1 MAKKT
6 FKASHVELRHKT
18 YYAILSIPKDVRH
31 LLKKTR
37 FFKSTQTSN
46 LKQAELKA
54 ANLVFK
60 WNQQIEKARA
70 LIRAD
75 SDDPNIVSAMQ
86 LFQELQTNSNPT
98 DVEDV
103 IEEQRYRIQFQ
114 VSETD
119 AEVFASIA
127 KGERRYLKS
136 IESEWII
143 NEQLAGLKQKTIEQM
158 KKDLRLIYDYNPTI
172 DFFKSK
178 NIENFLNYLGNDRGK
193 SASSIKRITN
203 AGRNFFRYLQKI
215 KEIPSDL
222 PNPFRVPDEFRIS
235 TKQNSR
241 ARFVAEPWIQF
252 EPEEVVYLYRIARSK
267 EDVQLA
273 NLIVIAAY
281 TGARI
286 EEICSLQQKHIDITN
301 YSISII
307 GAKTKAGNRTIPIHS
322 AIQPLVKKLLEQ
334 STDGFLISK
343 LTKNKYGDR
352 SNAIGKRFGRLKSA
366 ENFGKN
372 HVFHSI
378 RKTFVTLLENNSIGE
393 NIAADI
399 VGHKKPNITFR
410 IYSGGT
416 GLNLMRESVEKIS
429 YPFPELT

>member
-1 MAKKT
+1 MAKKP
-6 FKASHVELRHKT
+6 FKPSHVELRHKT
-18 YYAILSIPKDVRH
+18 YYATLTIPKDVRPI
-31 LLKKTR
+31 LKKIR

-60 WNQQIEKARA
+60 WNHQIEKARA

-75 SDDPNIVSAMQ
+75 SDDPNIVSAMG
-86 LFQELQTNSNPT
+86 LFQELQTNSNP
-98 DVEDV
+98 DMVYDV
-103 IEEQRYRIQFQ
+103 IEEERYRIQFQ

-127 KGERRYLKS
+127 KGEKRYLKS
-136 IESEWII
+136 IESEWIR

-158 KKDLRLIYDYNPTI
+158 KKDLRLIYEYNPTI
-172 DFFKSK
+172 DFFNSK

-215 KEIPSDL
+215 KEIPSDST
-222 PNPFRVPDEFRIS
+222 NPFKVPDDFRIS
-235 TKQNSR
+235 TKPNSR
-241 ARFVAEPWIQF
+241 ARFKAEAWVPF
-252 EPEEVVYLYRIARSK
+252 KPEEVVFLFRIAKSK
-267 EDVQLA
+267 EDMQLA
-273 NLIVIAAY
+273 NLIAIAAY

-286 EEICSLQQKHIDITN
+286 EEICSLQRKHIDLVN
-301 YSISII
+301 LSISII
-307 GAKTKAGNRTIPIHS
+307 RAKTAAGNRTIPIHS
-322 AIQPLVKKLLEQ
+322 AIQPLIEKLLEQ
-334 STDGFLISK
+334 STDDYLISR

-352 SNAIGKRFGRLKSA
+352 SNAIGKRFGRLKTA

-372 HVFHSI
+372 YVFHSI
-378 RKTFVTLLENNSIGE
+378 RKTFVTELENSSVGE

-399 VGHKKPNITFR
+399 VGHKKPNITFG

-416 GLNLMRESVEKIS
+416 ALNLMRESIEKIS
-429 YPFPELT
+429 YPFPALT